1 MLKKGFKDMMAE
13 ANAVIDVVSVHDAV
27 ARYGD
32 PEVIFIDVREGS
44 EVQKARI
51 PGAVHVP
58 RGFLEFMAD
67 PESPMHNPALSSGK
81 QLILLC
87 ASGGRSTLACKT
99 LADMGIEK
107 ASNMT
112 GGFQAWVEA
121 GGAVE
126 S

>member
-67 PESPMHNPALSSGK
+67 PCQRLPFSVRVGHGIPDG
-81 QLILLC
+81 QR
-87 ASGGRSTLACKT
+87 GG
-99 LADMGIEK
+99 
-107 ASNMT
+107 
-112 GGFQAWVEA
+112 
-121 GGAVE
+121 
-126 S
+126 